1 MRLSTGLRNHLVT
14 AGSLKD
20 GLDGGVIR
28 LYSGTPPASADDAL
42 PVGAGLLATISV
54 DGSGT
59 GVTFE
64 AGPDAGLLLKTAA
77 EVWEGTVDTTGE
89 ATWFRLVPS
98 ADADDSSTSALR
110 IQGTVAVAGADMQ
123 ITNTSLVAGA
133 TQTIDYFSLV
143 MPSA

>member
-14 AGSLKD
+14 GGSLKE

-28 LYSGTPPASADDAL
+28 LYSGTPPSGADAAV
-42 PVGAGLLATISV
+42 PAGATLLATISV
-54 DGSGT
+54 GGDGT

-64 AGPDAGLLLKTAA
+64 AGPDAGLLLKSPA
-77 EVWEGTVDTTGE
+77 EAWQGVVDQTGE
-89 ATWFRLVPS
+89 ASWFRLVQPS
-98 ADADDSSTSALR
+98 DGDDNSTTALR
-110 IQGTVAVAGADMQ
+110 IQGVVAVAGGDMQ
-123 ITNTSLVAGA
+123 ITNTALTGGA